1 MISKLLLLG
10 HPSSPPHVQQAGFG
24 SLLCVVQL
32 SLVPSPPSA
41 ALYSESPSYCA
52 CSLLNVILPLVI
64 NHFISVF

>member
-1 MISKLLLLG
+1 MISKLLG
-10 HPSSPPHVQQAGFG
+10 HPSSPPHVQQAGFS
-24 SLLCVVQL
+24 SLLCQL

-41 ALYSESPSYCA
+41 TLYGESPSYCA